1 MSVNI
6 VKYNEIIDKINECVN
21 WFERLDIK
29 NNRVDMY
36 LGNGD
41 ILNIRFPEAG
51 IAHLLGINLSY
62 LNMTNKFRKDAV
74 SYDKLKYVLKEPYVF
89 QKLLVSKTIS
99 MENMFSDSIDQK
111 LSVFKDNLSVR
122 IDDIYCVIKYDNEK
136 TYQSINVPDVCDYYV
151 IRKKGSNYL
160 VLGLVKNDNVYNPA
174 TSRLYDDEEKFNEFM
189 NRVAKKQEITYPYLL
204 NINNP
209 YRDYKVNVFFP
220 LAEKERVLNSVINI
234 SQKYSATPAVAS
246 DYAFTI
252 NKFKNVRED
261 KILNLNVL
269 RLLSDCIKS
278 GTPLDSN
285 TIGQICGDS
294 DIPEIISTLIDVCND
309 SLCTGLISDSGKQCY
324 SVMEARNNELNV
336 RANQLELEL
345 AEEKQKNQLM
355 ELQLNQLLEE
365 NTAYKG
371 QLDVYDQA
379 YQKVMTLR
387 KPK

>member
-41 ILNIRFPEAG
+41 ILNIRFPEAS

-62 LNMTNKFRKDAV
+62 LNMTNNFRKDAV

-151 IRKKGSNYL
+151 IRKKDSNYL
-160 VLGLVKNDNVYNPA
+160 VLGLVKNDRGYTPA

-189 NRVAKKQEITYPYLL
+189 NRVARKQEITYPHLL

-209 YRDYKVNVFFP
+209 YRDYKVNDFFP
-220 LAEKERVLNSVINI
+220 LSEKEHVLNSIINI
-234 SQKYSATPAVAS
+234 SQEYSATPAVAR

-252 NKFKNVRED
+252 NKFKTVRED
-261 KILNLNVL
+261 KTVNLNIL

-278 GTPLDSN
+278 GTPLDNN
-285 TIGQICGDS
+285 TINQICGTT
-294 DIPEIISTLIDVCND
+294 DIPGIILTLISTCND
-309 SLCTGLISDSGKQCY
+309 NLCDKNSEKHSELETNNQVLN
-324 SVMEARNNELNV
+324 ARV
-336 RANQLELEL
+336 DKLELEL
-345 AEEKQKNQLM
+345 TEEKQKNHIM
-355 ELQLNQLLEE
+355 EEQLNQLLEE
-365 NTAYKG
+365 NTAYKD

>member
-1 MSVNI
+1 MSVDI
-6 VKYNEIIDKINECVN
+6 AKYNEIVDKINECVN

-41 ILNIRFPEAG
+41 ILNIRFPEAS

-62 LNMTNKFRKDAV
+62 LNMTNKFRKDAS

-160 VLGLVKNDNVYNPA
+160 VLGLVKNYNVYNPA

-189 NRVAKKQEITYPYLL
+189 NRVAKKQEITYPHLL

-209 YRDYKVNVFFP
+209 YRDYKVNAFFP

-234 SQKYSATPAVAS
+234 SQKYSATPAVAR

-285 TIGQICGDS
+285 TINQICGTT
-294 DIPEIISTLIDVCND
+294 DIPGIILTLISTCND
-309 SLCTGLISDSGKQCY
+309 NLCD
-324 SVMEARNNELNV
+324 NNSEKHS
-336 RANQLELEL
+336 ELEMNNQVL
-345 AEEKQKNQLM
+345 NARVDKLESELTEEKQKNHIM

-365 NTAYKG
+365 NTAYKS

-387 KPK
+387 KHK

>member
-6 VKYNEIIDKINECVN
+6 AKYNKIIDKANECVN
-21 WFERLDIK
+21 WFEKLDIK
-29 NNRVDMY
+29 NNRVDLY

-41 ILNIRFPEAG
+41 ILNIRFPEAS
-51 IAHLLGINLSY
+51 IAHLLGFNLSY
-62 LNMTNKFRKDAV
+62 LNMTNKFRRDAV
-74 SYDKLKYVLKEPYVF
+74 SYDKLKYVLEEPYVF

-111 LSVFKDNLSVR
+111 LSAFKGNLSVR

-136 TYQSINVPDVCDYYV
+136 TYQSINVPDICDYYV
-151 IRKKGSNYL
+151 VRKKGSNYL
-160 VLGLVKNDNVYNPA
+160 VLGLVKNDSIYSPA

-189 NRVAKKQEITYPYLL
+189 NRVARKQEITYPHLL

-220 LAEKERVLNSVINI
+220 LSEKERVLNSIINI
-234 SQKYSATPAVAS
+234 SQKYSATSAVAR

-252 NKFKNVRED
+252 NKFRNVSDDKN
-261 KILNLNVL
+261 INLSIL

-285 TIGQICGDS
+285 TINQICGNS
-294 DIPEIISTLIDVCND
+294 DVPEIISTLIDVCND
-309 SLCTGLISDSGKQCY
+309 SLCNGLISNSGKQGY
-324 SVMEARNNELNV
+324 SAIEARNNELNV

-345 AEEKQKNQLM
+345 AEEKQKNQMM
-355 ELQLNQLLEE
+355 ELQLRQLLEE
-365 NTAYKG
+365 NATYKS

-387 KPK
+387 KTK

>member
-6 VKYNEIIDKINECVN
+6 VKYNEIIDKINECIN

-29 NNRVDMY
+29 NNRVDLY

-41 ILNIRFPEAG
+41 ILNIRFPESS

-99 MENMFSDSIDQK
+99 MEYMFSDSIEQK

-122 IDDIYCVIKYDNEK
+122 TDDIYCVIKYDNEK

-160 VLGLVKNDNVYNPA
+160 VLGLVKNARGYNPV

-189 NRVAKKQEITYPYLL
+189 NRVARKQEITYPHLL

-209 YRDYKVNVFFP
+209 YRDYKVNAFFS
-220 LAEKERVLNSVINI
+220 LSEKERILDNIINI
-234 SQKYSATPAVAS
+234 SKKYSATPAVAR

-252 NKFKNVRED
+252 NRLKTVRED
-261 KILNLNVL
+261 KTVNLNIL

-278 GTPLDSN
+278 GTTLDSN
-285 TIGQICGDS
+285 IIGQICGNS

-309 SLCTGLISDSGKQCY
+309 SLCTGLISDSGKQGY
-324 SVMEARNNELNV
+324 SAIEARNNELNI

-345 AEEKQKNQLM
+345 AEEKQKNQMM
-355 ELQLNQLLEE
+355 EQQISQLLDE
-365 NTAYKG
+365 NAAYKS

-379 YQKVMTLR
+379 YQKVMTLK